1 MLAVT
6 LSYGFEE
13 RLFGFAEM
21 RFKDVPCRLSDD
33 MYPFV
38 FCPPFDQSKM
48 IAEYLNYAKD
58 ERGLLPNSKLP
69 SSSTKPSLMRQGN
82 LRADGVI

>member
-13 RLFGFAEM
+13 RLFGFAEL
-21 RFKDVPCRLSDD
+21 RYKDVPCQVIDE

-38 FCPPFDQSKM
+38 FCAPLDQSKM
-48 IAEYLNYAKD
+48 IIEYLNYAKD
-58 ERGLLPNSKLP
+58 ERGLLQ
-69 SSSTKPSLMRQGN
+69 SSNMPKAFSQASGQSTCGWGYL
-82 LRADGVI
+82 D